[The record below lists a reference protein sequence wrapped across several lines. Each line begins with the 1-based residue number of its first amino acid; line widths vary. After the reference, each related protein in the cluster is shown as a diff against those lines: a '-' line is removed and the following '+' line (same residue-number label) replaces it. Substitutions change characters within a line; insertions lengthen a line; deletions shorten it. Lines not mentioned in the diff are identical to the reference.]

1 MHRGCEV
8 SLLSSRFTKINEA
21 FVCANCGFEVPPS
34 GGTCRDHCP
43 RCLYSLH
50 VDQNPGDRAADCGGM
65 LKPMGYEARPKKGY
79 MILYVCEKC
88 GMKRTTRF
96 LETDKILPDSVEA
109 LLALTPK
116 F

>member
-1 MHRGCEV
+1 M
-8 SLLSSRFTKINEA
+8 SLLNSRFTKINEA
-21 FVCANCGFEVPPS
+21 FLCAHCGFDVPPS

-43 RCLYSLH
+43 KCLFSLH
-50 VDQNPGDRAADCGGM
+50 VDENPGDRAANCGGV
-65 LKPMGYEARPKKGY
+65 LKPVGYQSHPKKGY

-88 GMKRTTRF
+88 GMNRTTRF
-96 LETDKILPDSVEA
+96 LEFDKVMADSFES